1 MIIPP
6 KLKPADK
13 VAIVA
18 PARKIS
24 KVQLE
29 PSINILKGWG
39 LETVLAKNIFSSNHS
54 YLAGTDTE
62 RFEDFQSMIDDENV
76 KAIFCARGGYG
87 STRIL
92 EEIDFTPLEKFPKW
106 IIGFS
111 DVTAFHLRLAMLGVT
126 SIHGTMPIFF
136 GREESRSSVGTIK
149 SILFDGKCE
158 IQTPSN
164 RGNRIGK
171 ASGEVLGGNLS
182 LIVDALNTPSDP
194 DTKGK
199 ILVVEEVD
207 EYYYKLDRMF
217 TQLRRAGKL
226 QGLAGLVIGHMTDI
240 KNSDLDFGESVQQIV
255 SHAVRDYKFPVAF
268 SFPSGHQEPNYAWIH
283 GANATLDVT
292 LNKVVLSY
300 PKIYSENA

>member
-6 KLKPADK
+6 KLKRGDA
-13 VAIVA
+13 VGVVA

-24 KVQLE
+24 RTQLE
-29 PSINILKGWG
+29 PALHILEEWG
-39 LETVLAKNIFSSNHS
+39 LRPVLSKNIFSSSHS
-54 YLAGTDTE
+54 YLAGTDHE
-62 RFEDFQSMIDDENV
+62 RFEDFQSMVDNTNI

-92 EEIDFTPLEKFPKW
+92 EEINFSSLQTRPKW

-111 DVTAFHLRLAMLGVT
+111 DVTAFHLRLSTLGLA

-136 GREESRSSVGTIK
+136 GRQESRASVESIR
-149 SILFDGKCE
+149 SILLEGICAIEGPPDE
-158 IQTPSN
+158 AN
-164 RGNRIGK
+164 RTGWARGQVI
-171 ASGEVLGGNLS
+171 GGNLS

-217 TQLRRAGKL
+217 TQLRRTGKL
-226 QGLAGLVIGHMTDI
+226 QNLTGLVVGHMTDI
-240 KNSDLDFGESVQQIV
+240 KNSDLDFGETVHQIV
-255 SHAVRDYKFPVAF
+255 HHAVRDYNFPIAF
-268 SFPSGHQEPNYAWIH
+268 SFPSGHHEPNHAWIH
-283 GANATLDVT
+283 GATAVLDVGVH
-292 LNKVVLSY
+292 KVVFSY
-300 PKIYSENA
+300 PKIYSAKA